1 MAKGYKSKKRGAGR
15 FVQLHH
21 EFLDAQSRAGL
32 SVGARAV
39 LVELLRRYTGANNGR
54 IYLPTREAADR
65 LNIHRTT
72 VSRYFSELENAG
84 FIVATKAAALGVD
97 GLGRATQWRLS
108 HLPCDG
114 RAPTRDF
121 ETKSLS
127 HFAQDRSQIVTK
139 G

>member
-1 MAKGYKSKKRGAGR
+1 MAKGYKKKKRGSAR

-21 EFLDAQSRAGL
+21 AYLDCQTRAGL

-54 IYLPTREAADR
+54 LYLPTREAAER

-72 VSRYFSELENAG
+72 VSRYFSELESAG
-84 FIVATKAAALGVD
+84 FIVATKAAALGLD
-97 GLGRATQWRLS
+97 GTGRATEWRLT

-121 ETKSLS
+121 ETKPLS
-127 HFAQDRSQIVTK
+127 HFAPDRSQKLTK